1 MCGFLQRWFLRHS
14 SAAFSVLEYIHP
26 VSLMLAPHR
35 HVSTHCSLIRRPPVR
50 RGFLSNRRCSLL
62 LLWGFGV
69 RLPMRSIASLWRL
82 LVAHVLLRVVRRRP
96 RRSRAS
102 GRILLPCIHTV
113 RKAALRCRFL
123 VSPQW
128 SACVRGQSSLF
139 PFAFWFSAAEVA
151 YCLVSGAVLVR
162 QAALLIFGCLPP
174 VAWAVT
180 GFKASHET
188 GSTNV
193 TAFHWP
199 VLPNPLVPRSL
210 VGRSLT
216 SSTHGNSTLWITNC
230 AMRSPG
236 WTK

>member
-1 MCGFLQRWFLRHS
+1 VLYLGFHRICTVANSCCLLDVWVLQRWFLRHS

-35 HVSTHCSLIRRPPVR
+35 HVSTHCSLIRRPPSGR

-62 LLWGFGV
+62 LLGGFGV

-128 SACVRGQSSLF
+128 SACVRGQSLMF
-139 PFAFWFSAAEVA
+139 
-151 YCLVSGAVLVR
+151 
-162 QAALLIFGCLPP
+162 
-174 VAWAVT
+174 
-180 GFKASHET
+180 
-188 GSTNV
+188 
-193 TAFHWP
+193 
-199 VLPNPLVPRSL
+199 
-210 VGRSLT
+210 
-216 SSTHGNSTLWITNC
+216 
-230 AMRSPG
+230 
-236 WTK
+236 

>member
-102 GRILLPCIHTV
+102 GRILLLCIHTV

-128 SACVRGQSSLF
+128 SACVVAGQSLV
-139 PFAFWFSAAEVA
+139 FSFRFLMIRTRC
-151 YCLVSGAVLVR
+151 CLVRCCYPG
-162 QAALLIFGCLPP
+162 
-174 VAWAVT
+174 
-180 GFKASHET
+180 
-188 GSTNV
+188 
-193 TAFHWP
+193 
-199 VLPNPLVPRSL
+199 
-210 VGRSLT
+210 VGL
-216 SSTHGNSTLWITNC
+216 
-230 AMRSPG
+230 
-236 WTK
+236 